1 VVRSFIAFHLVR
13 LYPTL
18 VGLLPRHR
26 PRLAPAMPEELA
38 HACPAPVE
46 DAR

>member
-1 VVRSFIAFHLVR
+1 VR

-26 PRLAPAMPEELA
+26 PRLAPAMPEDLV

-46 DAR
+46 EGR